1 MYKLII
7 NLKTY
12 KESLGSNAIKIARI
26 CKQLEKKA
34 QNLGVEIILCP
45 SYIDLR
51 EVSKVGVKTY
61 SQHIDN
67 MDFGA
72 HTGYIVPLALKD
84 CLVSGTLINHSEH
97 NLTYNYKEIKSRVEF
112 AKRADLEVCL
122 CARNHKVIKKIS
134 QYNPDF
140 IAVEPKE
147 LIGGDISI
155 TTANPELIIKSVK
168 QAGSIPLLV
177 GAGIKNQN
185 DVKIAIQLGAK
196 GILVASGVIKVNNIK
211 AVLNDLL
218 NGFDKGEKS

>member
-12 KESLGSNAIKIARI
+12 KESLGKKAIEITKI
-26 CKQLEKKA
+26 CKDLEKKSN
-34 QNLGVEIILCP
+34 QLGVEIIICP

-51 EVSKVGVKTY
+51 EVAKIGVKTY

-67 MDFGA
+67 IDFGA

-97 NLTYNYKEIKSRVEF
+97 NLTYNYKEIKSRIEF
-112 AKRADLEVCL
+112 AKKANLEVCV
-122 CARNHKVIKKIS
+122 CARNHKVVKKIS
-134 QYNPDF
+134 QYKPDF

-155 TTANPELIIKSVK
+155 STSNPQLISKSVK

-185 DVKIAIQLGAK
+185 DVRIAIQLGAK

-211 AVLNDLL
+211 NAINDLL
-218 NGFDKGEKS
+218 DGFK